1 MYKRILVAVDGSAT
15 SEHALREAAT
25 LAREA
30 QGQLLLVHVVDEFIY
45 NWDAD
50 YIAQTDV
57 SESFAARGREL
68 LNKASASVADAG
80 ISVAT
85 KLIETIGQRVPELI
99 AEEAETWPADLI
111 VMGSHGRRG
120 LSRLFIGSVA
130 ERLVR
135 VANKP
140 VLLIRGS
147 DGHGAGH
154 GAG

>member
-15 SEHALREAAT
+15 SERALREAAT

-50 YIAQTDV
+50 YIAQTEV
-57 SESFAARGREL
+57 SEAFAARGREL

-85 KLIETIGQRVPELI
+85 KLIETIGRRVPELI

-120 LSRLFIGSVA
+120 LSHLFIGSVA
-130 ERLVR
+130 ERLC
-135 VANKP
+135 
-140 VLLIRGS
+140 GS
-147 DGHGAGH
+147 RTSRCC
-154 GAG
+154 